1 MRYLLL
7 LCTCFVIMSCQKE
20 AIQHD
25 NDIQLIKDYLA
36 ANSINAIEDKKS
48 NLFYSVYLESG
59 DSVAPIRDSGVL
71 LEVKYKAYLLDGTI
85 VYDTNNSSTKIPLD
99 KSLYGWQLGMPNMAI
114 NDKMLLFL
122 PSRLAYG
129 EEGHRE
135 EGYDSVPP
143 NSVLVFD
150 IELIEIFPHF

>member
-7 LCTCFVIMSCQKE
+7 LCTCLVVLSCQKE

-36 ANSINAIEDKKS
+36 ANSITALEDKES
-48 NLFYSVYLESG
+48 NLFYNIYEKDTNSTI
-59 DSVAPIRDSGVL
+59 APLRDNSIIV
-71 LEVKYKAYLLDGTI
+71 EVKYTAYLLDGTI
-85 VYDTNNSSTKIPLD
+85 VHDTNGLSTKEPLD
-99 KSLYGWQLGMPNMAI
+99 ESIYGWQLALPKMTI
-114 NDKMLLFL
+114 NEKMLFFL

-129 EEGHRE
+129 EEGR
-135 EGYDSVPP
+135 DNVPP

-150 IELIEIFPHF
+150 LELIEIFPHF